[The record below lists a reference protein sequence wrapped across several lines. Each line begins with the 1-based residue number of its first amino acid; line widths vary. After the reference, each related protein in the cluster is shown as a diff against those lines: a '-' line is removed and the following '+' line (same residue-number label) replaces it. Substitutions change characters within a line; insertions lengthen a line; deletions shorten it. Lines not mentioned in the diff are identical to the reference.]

1 VAVLLRT
8 TKQLLRKQVLQA
20 SEAAHLRAAGVLSQR
35 VIPKKMSNQEKI
47 RHSVMMV
54 GVMMTMRV
62 VPQRRAKRS
71 RSQLPSRGGL
81 EGGLRGGLLLWLLNR
96 WEMKSRRSLKESWR
110 ARKDRPI
117 LSWKKKRKRSRLRRK
132 NRMER
137 A

>member
-1 VAVLLRT
+1 M
-8 TKQLLRKQVLQA
+8 
-20 SEAAHLRAAGVLSQR
+20 
-35 VIPKKMSNQEKI
+35 MSNQEKI

-71 RSQLPSRGGL
+71 RSQLASRGGR
-81 EGGLRGGLLLWLLNR
+81 EGGLQGGLLLWLLNR
-96 WEMKSRRSLKESWR
+96 REMRSRRSSKESWR
-110 ARKDRPI
+110 AREDRPI
-117 LSWKKKRKRSRLRRK
+117 LSWKKKRKRRRLRLRRK

>member
-1 VAVLLRT
+1 
-8 TKQLLRKQVLQA
+8 
-20 SEAAHLRAAGVLSQR
+20 

-54 GVMMTMRV
+54 GVMMTMRM

-71 RSQLPSRGGL
+71 LNWLPSRGGL
-81 EGGLRGGLLLWLLNR
+81 EGGLRGGLLLWLQNR

-117 LSWKKKRKRSRLRRK
+117 LSWKKKRKRRRLRLRRK